1 MKPDDHTL
9 IYELSDDAL
18 ETVVSIEQFEL
29 SSMRPTVLHV
39 RAGKAKKNRHSAQ

>member
-18 ETVVSIEQFEL
+18 ETVVSIEQV
-29 SSMRPTVLHV
+29 PTILN
-39 RAGKAKKNRHSAQ
+39 ASYCLIPPP